1 MICRSRAAG
10 VVLVTGVA
18 VTLTVAACSAAATT
32 HATTVAASIPA
43 LATKYLA
50 IANPS
55 NKNLDHDFDLLAD
68 HHHSDLAAS
77 QQDLR
82 TIAAVERAFDRDL
95 RALRFPAAYSV
106 TAAALVRMNEARANL
121 TSQAATASS
130 LAVLHTY
137 ETELTA
143 MNARVEDQVRTLRK
157 QLHLPPPS
165 TS

>member
-1 MICRSRAAG
+1 MICRSRAAA

-18 VTLTVAACSAAATT
+18 VAACSAAATT
-32 HATTVAASIPA
+32 HATTVSTSIPA
-43 LATKYLA
+43 LANKYLA
-50 IANPS
+50 IADPS
-55 NKNLDHDFDLLAD
+55 NKKLDHDFDLLAD
-68 HHHSDLAAS
+68 HHDSDLAAS

-82 TIAAVERAFDRDL
+82 TIAAVEHAFDRDL
-95 RALRFPAAYSV
+95 RAVRFPAAYSV
-106 TAAALVRMNEARANL
+106 TLAVLVRVNEARANL
-121 TSQAATASS
+121 TGQAATASS
-130 LAVLHTY
+130 LASLHTY